1 MNEKIINQE
10 NIKLRNDLYRLKSN
24 LNNSLEEYDKLFS
37 LVKSGVMVDGEIIYY
52 NIFIDIKNKLNSVN
66 NSLVNDII
74 PRVNDS
80 I

>member
-1 MNEKIINQE
+1 MSEEIISQK

-24 LNNSLEEYDKLFS
+24 LNNSLEEYDNLFS
-37 LVKSGVMVDGEIIYY
+37 LVKSGVMVDDEIIYY
-52 NIFIDIKNKLNSVN
+52 NIFIDVKNKLSSVN

-74 PRVNDS
+74 PIVNDR